1 MAVLMICSQLLLTG
15 FVVYWLAAQYREEQD
30 HLHSRLKGEYLQVYD
45 QLVDSMLM
53 KKLVIPSLDDSIV
66 VRIHERGAFQSQTW
80 IDSGS
85 ALVLRGEHMGELPED
100 IELHAIGMGRAQP
113 PDSTVHSIDVTSVI
127 TDEERM
133 VKSVRLFINSNQ
145 EAFQTDSGMQVFA
158 LNPDSSSLMLNMEHS
173 MVQHAWPFTL
183 EWPDSGP
190 DTAGQAVSQGM
201 LLKGDPGS
209 FLPGL
214 RVERFSIYLIRSI
227 LPQILFGLI
236 LLALS
241 ASALLF
247 AFRSLLRQ
255 LKLNR
260 LRDDFISNISH
271 ELKTPVSTVKIA
283 LEALSTYDQQKD
295 PRVRSEYLEM
305 AGKELDRLEKM
316 VERVLHHQ
324 MLNNP
329 ALVLY
334 KEECDPGKLVRS
346 VLQALDIHIREKG
359 ARVRVLEEKG
369 PCSMMADRVYLEGVL
384 INLIDNSLK
393 YAGDNPEILIKI
405 ECADQA
411 TSMSVSDNGPGIPE
425 EYKDQVFEKF
435 FRIPAGNRHN
445 VKGYGLGLNFAS
457 QVMAQHKGT
466 ISLTNLP
473 EGGCR
478 FTLIFPPV

>member
-15 FVVYWLAAQYREEQD
+15 FVVYWLAGQYREERI
-30 HLHSRLKGEYLQVYD
+30 HLHSQLMGEYLQVYD
-45 QLVDSMLM
+45 QLVDSALM

-66 VRIHERGAFQSQTW
+66 VRIHERGAFQSQNW

-85 ALVLRGEHMGELPED
+85 AVVIRGEHMGELPED
-100 IELHAIGMGRAQP
+100 IELHAIGMGRALP
-113 PDSTVHSIDVTSVI
+113 PDSAVHSIDVTSVI

-145 EAFQTDSGMQVFA
+145 EAFQLDSGMQVFA
-158 LNPDSSSLMLNMEHS
+158 LNPDSSSLMVNMENT
-173 MVQHAWPFTL
+173 MVQQAWPFTL
-183 EWPDSGP
+183 EWAGSGP
-190 DTAGQAVSQGM
+190 DTTGQAVRQGM

-214 RVERFSIYLIRSI
+214 RVERYGVYLIRSI
-227 LPQILFGLI
+227 LPQVLFGLI

-247 AFRSLLRQ
+247 AYRSLLRQ
-255 LKLNR
+255 LTLNR

-283 LEALSTYDQQKD
+283 LEALSAYDRQKD

-329 ALVLY
+329 SLVIY
-334 KEECDPGKLVRS
+334 KEEWDPGNLVRS
-346 VLQALDIHIREKG
+346 VLQAFDIPIREKG
-359 ARVRVLEEKG
+359 ARVRVVEEMG
-369 PCSMMADRVYLEGVL
+369 PCSVMADRVYLEGVL
-384 INLIDNSLK
+384 INLLDNSLK

-405 ECADQA
+405 ECTDQA
-411 TSMSVSDNGPGIPE
+411 TSISISDNGPGIPE

-435 FRIPAGNRHN
+435 FRIPAGNKHN

-457 QVMAQHKGT
+457 QVMAQHKGS
-466 ISLTNLP
+466 ISLANLP

-478 FTLIFPPV
+478 FTLIFPLA